1 MSASRKEEHHEEQH
15 HEQQRIRSPSD
26 DGDSGSEDDDEE
38 TSALHPNR
46 RAMYPIPHSHWFP
59 RSLSFK
65 PWNGVVVVK
74 EVKKKQPGVG
84 GGRLGLPKTLRI
96 QVSRPLPVRVTKD
109 IVETYQL
116 CNPSFQHSEKLNPKR
131 YLTNPSVPEFNNGC
145 DNGNHDL
152 ILYYGCVLVN
162 ENGTRRYVVKELVG
176 QGTFG
181 QVARCHT
188 SETNTNVA
196 VKIIKNQLAYY
207 TQAKVEIGILHVLNQ
222 NHDPKDEHHVVR
234 SYDHFSFQGHLCI
247 VFELLGN
254 NLFELLQRNQL
265 KGISLNLV
273 RIFLKQLLKALTLLH
288 DAHVIHCDLKPENI
302 LLTSNQS
309 ANIKLI
315 DFGSAC
321 MEHNTVYTYIQSRFY
336 RSPEVLLG
344 HTYTTAID
352 MWSLGC
358 VAAEL
363 FLGLPLF
370 PAQCAYDLLLFIKE
384 KLRSQPPDYILRN
397 AKCTKKY
404 YRLTSAAPYSSQ
416 DCTNGQPSAF
426 ELLTPDENKAR
437 EGKKPVVG
445 KRYFAG
451 TLEEMIMDY
460 HLKQMSLVE
469 KRKELDT
476 RKVFA
481 DFLRG
486 LVECDPNKRWTPTQ
500 AAQHPFLTGE
510 PFDGPFKPL
519 PERPHTP
526 VGDRLVMEHRVGS
539 GHWFGA
545 GLSPQVGNL
554 TLYGPF
560 NSSPQL
566 HATPYSLASS
576 HGSSFGSYGEN
587 CALGSSFGSYGD
599 GTGMSVSYPATLN
612 GQMSLLGGSPD
623 ARRLS
628 APHMQGLGQGLGHT
642 QLGMSP
648 SGGGRPLSL
657 GGSPSHQFSAPGPPH
672 FQTSPGSQYA
682 ASPGSQYQTSSGNL
696 YQTSPGS
703 AFQSSGGS
711 GLWSPSSPS
720 QGSPNRHGPTSPA
733 HAVREAAAVGQ
744 YNKRRGAFPLLAPLG
759 GASSSPHES
768 VHAARLQQSNASGI
782 MELGSGNSFSH
793 AQGGVRMVPQWQP
806 TRNSG
811 NAGTIHH
818 QSWGSFLASSNSS
831 VDGGDSETLAAGP
844 VDWDADF
851 RDEHLLEDN
860 SLLDSGFGSSITG
873 MGPPDGVMGSGGAR
887 LGPGPGSRTH
897 FSGPGSGLGPG
908 SLMGNNPQPLLQGGV
923 TTSHNVARTAQCQNG
938 AELQSSSQGF
948 KSGYGRSNVVAK
960 FGPFSPNQNSPSRLG
975 QQQQPLQAAHLQYW
989 HEQHPPIHP
998 LNQPQT
1004 HIQTVHHLNS
1014 FQVSSNF
1021 GTSSGP
1027 VGQRQAP
1034 LEVFNPLACSNLS
1047 FHQQQQF
1054 SQQSPEHQ
1062 PLPNSPVSLPQ
1073 RSHAPIEVESMCN
1086 SPGSSLAHQSIL
1098 HPRHRIY
1105 SSNLFNGQKPGL
1117 PLVGVVRP
1125 PVAPVAPVQR
1135 DYQFAK

>member
-1 MSASRKEEHHEEQH
+1 MSGSRKEEHHEEQH

-26 DGDSGSEDDDEE
+26 DGDSGSEEDDEE
-38 TSALHPNR
+38 TSALHPHR

-65 PWNGVVVVK
+65 PWNGGVVVVK
-74 EVKKKQPGVG
+74 EVKKKQPGG
-84 GGRLGLPKTLRI
+84 GGGGGSGLPKTLRI

-116 CNPSFQHSEKLNPKR
+116 CNPSFRHSEKLNPKR

-188 SETNTNVA
+188 TETNTNVA
-196 VKIIKNQLAYY
+196 VKIIKNELAYY

-288 DAHVIHCDLKPENI
+288 EAHVIHCDLKPENI

-363 FLGLPLF
+363 FLGWPLF

-397 AKCTKKY
+397 AKYTKKY

-426 ELLTPDENKAR
+426 ELLTPDENEAR

-460 HLKQMSLVE
+460 HLKQIAEGVDIYA
-469 KRKELDT
+469 ELDT

-526 VGDRLVMEHRVGS
+526 VGDRLVMEHRAGS

-545 GLSPQVGNL
+545 CLSPKVGNL

-566 HATPYSLASS
+566 HATPYSLATS

-599 GTGMSVSYPATLN
+599 GTGMSVSYPAALN

-628 APHMQGLGQGLGHT
+628 APHIQGLGQGLGHT

-657 GGSPSHQFSAPGPPH
+657 GGSPSHQFSAPG
-672 FQTSPGSQYA
+672 
-682 ASPGSQYQTSSGNL
+682 
-696 YQTSPGS
+696 
-703 AFQSSGGS
+703 
-711 GLWSPSSPS
+711 LWSPSSPS

-744 YNKRRGAFPLLAPLG
+744 YIKRRGAFPLLAPLG

-818 QSWGSFLASSNSS
+818 QSWGSFLASSDSS

-851 RDEHLLEDN
+851 RDEHLLEDD

-923 TTSHNVARTAQCQNG
+923 TSSHNVARTVQCQNG

-960 FGPFSPNQNSPSRLG
+960 FGPFSPDQNSPSRLG

-989 HEQHPPIHP
+989 HEQHPPIYP

-1021 GTSSGP
+1021 GTSSGL

-1086 SPGSSLAHQSIL
+1086 SPGGLLPSTQIESHWGFESSAFGGGGSPNSGYGEDASSSLARQAIL
-1098 HPRHRIY
+1098 HPRHQFY
-1105 SSNLFNGQKPGL
+1105 SSNLFNGRKPGL

-1125 PVAPVAPVQR
+1125 PVAPVQR
-1135 DYQFAK
+1135 DYRFAK